1 MDKIGIFGTGV
12 VGRTI
17 GTKMAELGY
26 EVMMGSR
33 TANNPKARDWG
44 MNYDKSSNG
53 TFEDVAKWADIIFNC
68 TKGEITLDVFRLAG
82 VENLNGKVI
91 IDISNSLDSS
101 RGTPVPLI
109 EKYANTNSLGEEIQ
123 RLVPDAK
130 IVKSLNM
137 VNCEVMINAQ
147 RCGGEAT
154 MFMSGND
161 AEAKEKVRSIL
172 QQFGW
177 VDIIDLGD
185 IVGARGMEMILPL
198 WLRTSGTTK
207 DYHFAFKIVRP

>member
-1 MDKIGIFGTGV
+1 M
-12 VGRTI
+12 
-17 GTKMAELGY
+17 
-26 EVMMGSR
+26 
-33 TANNPKARDWG
+33 
-44 MNYDKSSNG
+44 
-53 TFEDVAKWADIIFNC
+53 
-68 TKGEITLDVFRLAG
+68 
-82 VENLNGKVI
+82 
-91 IDISNSLDSS
+91 
-101 RGTPVPLI
+101 
-109 EKYANTNSLGEEIQ
+109 
-123 RLVPDAK
+123 LVPDAK